1 MPAQNPDIKKQ
12 FSQHLFWDI
21 EINTLDLFK
30 HKTYI
35 VNRVMQYGLFKD
47 WQIILQI
54 YGLKSITD
62 TAKNIRDLDQKS
74 MAFLSLLS
82 NIPRED
88 FLCYTQKQL
97 TQKHWAL

>member
-1 MPAQNPDIKKQ
+1 MPYQKPNFINR

-21 EINTLDLFK
+21 DINTLDLFK

-35 VNRVMQYGLFKD
+35 VNRVMQYGLYKD

-54 YGLKSITD
+54 YGLKSIAD

-74 MAFLSLLS
+74 MEFLSLLS
-82 NIPRED
+82 NTPKED
-88 FLCYTQKQL
+88 FLCYTQEQL